1 MLHELDQPALVELI
15 EKASDV
21 RVQNVVHLLL
31 QKRIRQRIQRIVLAA
46 PRAEPIR
53 ESQKVFLVDLI
64 EDGNHGLLDDLVFH
78 CRDSQMDV
86 AVHLL
91 SVCTLFSRATRD
103 AWRRPD
109 KDKKQLD
116 T

>member
-1 MLHELDQPALVELI
+1 MLHELDQPALVEVI

-21 RVQNVVHLLL
+21 CVQNVVHLLL

-64 EDGNHGLLDDLVFH
+64 EDGNHGMLDKFVFDS
-78 CRDSQMDV
+78 RDRKWTLPSICFLY
-86 AVHLL
+86 VH
-91 SVCTLFSRATRD
+91 SSRGHRSIGSA
-103 AWRRPD
+103 
-109 KDKKQLD
+109 
-116 T
+116 